1 MNDNSA
7 VPTDVTMR
15 ELTALVREF
24 TASGWSSLEL
34 DIHGMH
40 LVLGRDGAPST
51 TASARVSPPPSAH
64 AVEIAA
70 TAANPPAAP
79 ATVTTPAAATTPAPA
94 TTEPLTRTSKT
105 TEVRSP
111 VVGAF
116 WVSPSPGEAPFV
128 AVGDRVEAGQ
138 QLGIVEVMKLMSNV
152 SSPVTGHIVAIE
164 AQNAD
169 MVEYDQVLFLI
180 EADDD

>member
-1 MNDNSA
+1 MTDNTI
-7 VPTDVTMR
+7 PTDVTMR
-15 ELTALVREF
+15 ELTALVKEF
-24 TASGWSSLEL
+24 TASGWASMEL

-40 LVLGRDGAPST
+40 LVLGRDGAPAT
-51 TASARVSPPPSAH
+51 THGTAAPIPTPSPPPPPAH
-64 AVEIAA
+64 ALAPVPPPARVD
-70 TAANPPAAP
+70 PPAAP
-79 ATVTTPAAATTPAPA
+79 VGARVSTGD
-94 TTEPLTRTSKT
+94 
-105 TEVRSP
+105 EVAVKSP

-128 AVGDRVEAGQ
+128 TVGQHVDAGQ

-152 SSPVTGHIVAIE
+152 SAPVTGTIVAIE

-180 EADDD
+180 DPDDE

>member
-1 MNDNSA
+1 MTDSTI
-7 VPTDVTMR
+7 PTEVTMR

-24 TASGWSSLEL
+24 TASGWASMEL

-40 LVLGRDGAPST
+40 LVLGRDGAPATSH
-51 TASARVSPPPSAH
+51 V
-64 AVEIAA
+64 AA
-70 TAANPPAAP
+70 AAP
-79 ATVTTPAAATTPAPA
+79 APVILPTPAPVPTPSPPHDA
-94 TTEPLTRTSKT
+94 VQAAPVVAPAHTGN
-105 TEVRSP
+105 EVAIKSP

-128 AVGDRVEAGQ
+128 AVGDHVEAGQ

-152 SSPVTGHIVAIE
+152 SSPVSGTIVAIE
-164 AQNAD
+164 AQNAE

-180 EADDD
+180 DPDHE

>member
-1 MNDNSA
+1 MIDST

-24 TASGWSSLEL
+24 TASGWASMEL
-34 DIHGMH
+34 DINGMH
-40 LVLGRDGAPST
+40 LVLGRDSAPSAAHAPAAAST
-51 TASARVSPPPSAH
+51 APVDASAQ
-64 AVEIAA
+64 AA
-70 TAANPPAAP
+70 PLAPTPAAP
-79 ATVTTPAAATTPAPA
+79 LAPTPATVPASPVATPA
-94 TTEPLTRTSKT
+94 RTG
-105 TEVRSP
+105 TEVAVKSP

-116 WVSPSPGEAPFV
+116 WVAPSPGEAPFV
-128 AVGDRVEAGQ
+128 TTGQHVEAGQ

-152 SSPVTGHIVAIE
+152 SSPVAGTIVAIQ

-180 EADDD
+180 EPDDK